1 MTLICSCFYDIVLLA
16 ITVGC
21 LSTRH
26 IRVPDDP
33 DEQCTQVP
41 FHTLITCDGSVYEQW
56 QSRLAYYWFKQQRA
70 KDSCREMDGFT
81 RVLHSGKADAFMEE
95 IPSVVVPRLNAA
107 EEMGYMGSDRPFA
120 IKQLLRD
127 GGIDISEDYILLLE
141 PDHFLTRPV
150 PNLAVQKQSP
160 VAFDFWYMHG
170 EGHPESA
177 ALVRRHC
184 PRCPETVQPL
194 GPSPVIASKET
205 FHDLAPRWLELSI
218 ALRKDSDADAGITAA
233 GAANN
238 WVSEMWAYSMAAA
251 EANVTHDLLPLMW
264 ELNGLPAQG
273 KPPSYN
279 DTFMFHY
286 AFPMYLDN
294 SGSYLGDEAEAVW
307 VFDKHEYRSQ
317 YPLSPIP
324 ALPSGAGDAEHHFV
338 SMLNEAEGSFGTSWP
353 RKHRASFLAAVS
365 AAVNG
370 NKALQS

>member
-1 MTLICSCFYDIVLLA
+1 MILDFSRLLLA
-16 ITVGC
+16 SHLVLVDS

-26 IRVPDDP
+26 GRASDRQ
-33 DEQCTQVP
+33 QCTQVP
-41 FHTLITCDGSVYEQW
+41 FHTVITCDGSTYEQW
-56 QSRLAYYWFKQQRA
+56 QSRLAYYWYKKQQA
-70 KDSCREMDGFT
+70 KDPCREMGGFT
-81 RVLHSGKADAFMEE
+81 RALHSGKADAFMEE
-95 IPSVVVPRLNAA
+95 IPSVVVPRLDAA
-107 EEMGYMGSDRPFA
+107 EELGYMGSDRPFA
-120 IKQLLRD
+120 INHLLNDRAAE
-127 GGIDISEDYILLLE
+127 ISEDYILLLE

-150 PNLAVQKQSP
+150 PNLAVREGRP

-294 SGSYLGDEAEAVW
+294 SGSYLGDEDQAVW
-307 VFDKHEYRSQ
+307 AFDKHEYRSL
-317 YPLSPIP
+317 YPPIP
-324 ALPSGAGDAEHHFV
+324 IPPLPDGAGAAEHKFV
-338 SMLNEAEGSFGTSWP
+338 SMLNEAESSFGPAWLG
-353 RKHRASFLAAVS
+353 RHRAPLLASKS
-365 AAVNG
+365 AG
-370 NKALQS
+370 ALES